1 MKASNME
8 IKTFGCKLNH
18 YDSLLMTKQ
27 MSGLKTD
34 KNIFILNSCAVTAQ
48 AGKEI
53 RKTAEKIKNSNPHS
67 FVVIAGCGAQVE
79 TALYKNC
86 SFVDLVVGNSD
97 RHNLKKIIESSLSQK
112 DKDKDKAVKS
122 NIFKTKKVYSDFISP
137 GPDRTRAFL
146 KIQDGCD
153 SFCTFCIIPFARGKS
168 LSLPA
173 DFLRDSI
180 KKLEDQDI
188 KEVVLTGVHI
198 GDYQHEGKNLEVL
211 IEYLLKTTHI
221 PRIRLTSLE
230 PIEITDR
237 LLSLYQ
243 DNRMCS
249 HFHISLQNT
258 NSKVLDS
265 MKRKYS
271 QKEVERAF
279 EKIEKFAPQAFVGMD
294 IIAGFPT
301 ESKQDFEEACQLL
314 KAHSWTSMHV
324 FPYSARTGTYSALK
338 YQELDQKEVTDRA
351 QTLRQLSQG
360 RFEEQRKKQLGT
372 YKQVLLFKKNNS
384 QGLSRDY
391 WKIKL
396 PAGNSKGEQ
405 EVFISELD
413 DNRDWLKAHFL

>member
-1 MKASNME
+1 ME

-48 AGKEI
+48 AGREI
-53 RKTAEKIKNSNPHS
+53 RKTAEKIKNSNSNS

-79 TALYKNC
+79 TELYENS

-97 RHNLKKIIESSLSQK
+97 KHNLKKIIESSLSQK
-112 DKDKDKAVKS
+112 NKDKAVKS
-122 NIFKTKKVYSDFISP
+122 NIFKTKKIYSDFVSP
-137 GPDRTRAFL
+137 SPDRTRAFL

-198 GDYQHEGKNLEVL
+198 GDYRHEEKNLEDL

-230 PIEITDR
+230 PVEITDR

-243 DNRMCS
+243 DDRMCS
-249 HFHISLQNT
+249 HFHISLQSA
-258 NSKVLDS
+258 NSKVLNS

-279 EKIEKFAPQAFVGMD
+279 EKIEKFIPKAFVGMD

-301 ESKQDFEEACQLL
+301 ESKQDFEESYRLL
-314 KAHSWTSMHV
+314 SHHSWTNMHV
-324 FPYSARTGTYSALK
+324 FPYSARSGAYSALK
-338 YQELDQKEVTDRA
+338 YQELDQKETVRRA
-351 QTLRQLSQG
+351 QAFRHLSEE
-360 RFEEQRKKQLGT
+360 RFQKNRKKQLGS
-372 YKQVLLFKKNNS
+372 YKQVLLFKKNNKK
-384 QGLSRDY
+384 GLSRDY

-396 PAGNSKGEQ
+396 PSSHFKGERK
-405 EVFISELD
+405 VFISGLD
-413 DNRDWLKAHFL
+413 SKGSGLKAEFL